1 MDFQFVHPRHTPDF
15 FLPNSIPF
23 QTFPYIAAN
32 LSYSKQI
39 VKNFPSIFIPTTNF
53 ELFQNSRINRK
64 KSDSK
69 IRLFNFLLLQKKK
82 RKPKTL
88 VSSNFDKEGQTLSEK
103 DEKKNEERERERGKL
118 EKSRV
123 VSRMNQKVRRRKW
136 GLSTGHDLKPNITT
150 EGTFLEHVPSQCS
163 PQPRGAG
170 VARDEP

>member
-1 MDFQFVHPRHTPDF
+1 M
-15 FLPNSIPF
+15 
-23 QTFPYIAAN
+23 
-32 LSYSKQI
+32 
-39 VKNFPSIFIPTTNF
+39 
-53 ELFQNSRINRK
+53 
-64 KSDSK
+64 
-69 IRLFNFLLLQKKK
+69 K
-82 RKPKTL
+82 R
-88 VSSNFDKEGQTLSEK
+88 
-103 DEKKNEERERERGKL
+103 EREREGGKL